1 MKRIKR
7 LPALLF
13 TAVVLALCALILLFS
28 FGTGK
33 AYAAGDY
40 RFTIKQY
47 DVDYT
52 INADR
57 TMQVVE
63 YTTIKFEGYDSTGHV
78 HLLPVNAGDR
88 VRDLKVFEVIG
99 GKDSPV
105 DYTVTD
111 EYSGFIA
118 ADIGDYSNKTGQT
131 HTYKLTY
138 TYAITKP
145 TNDNAIYL
153 NAIGF
158 GWDSKIEK
166 ANITLRLPDGFK
178 ADDSCYYNGKTM
190 VKSPVAAYT
199 QGNVISLSV
208 ENLARENGVT
218 FDLYFNDGVLSAK
231 IETTPYLLLII
242 AVVIFIALI
251 VVKLLCFNKGG
262 LAPVTNVEAPDNMD
276 PLEMGK
282 LVDNKV
288 DKSDVTSLI
297 FYWANNGNLKIDL
310 SDEKDV
316 TLIRISQH
324 LPESAP
330 EHQKL
335 MFERLFAK
343 GEMVN
348 VKSLTNSFY
357 TTVESVTKKVNSEH
371 GNLYRGSSMAAAF
384 IFALLGGLFMGVTP
398 LIYGMLTISMKFISF
413 ISLFALI
420 PAFAVFIL
428 MQPVIY
434 GRYKKKK
441 TASLISVIGVAA
453 LSVLFTLVYVLFVP
467 SYIIEIVPKI
477 LICLSSYAII
487 IVSVTLISRTDDYTE
502 QLNKILG
509 FKDFIESVE
518 KDKLETMIEENP
530 ELYYKVLPYAQVLGV
545 SDIWE
550 DKFKSITINPPSWA
564 VGYGGFDM
572 FDLIVFNH
580 VMRSMNRNMVT
591 TMTSRP
597 QSSSG
602 GFSGGG
608 FGGFGGFGGGGHG
621 GGGGFGR

>member
-1 MKRIKR
+1 M
-7 LPALLF
+7 
-13 TAVVLALCALILLFS
+13 ALCALILLFS

-52 INADR
+52 INTDR
-57 TMQVVE
+57 TMQVEE
-63 YTTIKFEGYDSTGHV
+63 YTTILFEGYDSTGHV
-78 HLLPVNAGDR
+78 HLIPVNAGDR
-88 VRDLKVFEVIG
+88 VRDLMVFEVID

-158 GWDSKIEK
+158 GWDCKIEK

-178 ADDSCYYNGKTM
+178 ADDSCYYKGKTT

-371 GNLYRGSSMAAAF
+371 GNLYTGKSIAAAI

-518 KDKLETMIEENP
+518 KDRLETMIEENP

-550 DKFKSITINPPSWA
+550 DKFKSININPPSWA
-564 VGYGGFDM
+564 VGYGGFDV

-597 QSSSG
+597 QPSSG

-608 FGGFGGFGGGGHG
+608 FGGGFGGFGGGGHG